1 MGRLVGM
8 VVDGMD
14 PERLVAP
21 AVERGEQVVARDA
34 RGEAEAGDRLRD
46 VREGIAALEADQQRP
61 RRDEEPAPAGLGLA
75 VHLAQVGLRAL
86 PPLAVRIAVHVAVP
100 AGGVAAHAVRLEPVA
115 HERGEAEV
123 RRSQSPLVFVAD
135 HAPAV
140 ENPVVQVGLAR
151 LEGLRAHGVV
161 QDHAV
166 DHDVRLQGEHGLEQ
180 VVDRGKS

>member
-61 RRDEEPAPAGLGLA
+61 RRDEEPAPAA
-75 VHLAQVGLRAL
+75 WAW
-86 PPLAVRIAVHVAVP
+86 PFIS
-100 AGGVAAHAVRLEPVA
+100 
-115 HERGEAEV
+115 
-123 RRSQSPLVFVAD
+123 RR
-135 HAPAV
+135 
-140 ENPVVQVGLAR
+140 
-151 LEGLRAHGVV
+151 
-161 QDHAV
+161 
-166 DHDVRLQGEHGLEQ
+166 
-180 VVDRGKS
+180 